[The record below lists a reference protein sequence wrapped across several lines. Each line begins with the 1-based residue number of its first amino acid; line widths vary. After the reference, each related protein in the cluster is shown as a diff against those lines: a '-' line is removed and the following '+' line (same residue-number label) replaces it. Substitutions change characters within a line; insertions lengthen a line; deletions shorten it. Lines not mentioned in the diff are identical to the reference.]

1 MNPDQL
7 AAQARVFVATAEGY
21 EADDPECHEVLQRAL
36 GLILVMAE
44 TLEGKGQVTVHQV
57 V

>member
-7 AAQARVFVATAEGY
+7 AAQARVFVASAEGY
-21 EADDPECHEVLQRAL
+21 EAEDPECHDVLQRAL

-44 TLEGKGQVTVHQV
+44 ALEGKGQVTVHQV